1 MKFGEDTRTEKAH
14 TKFDEVCFL
23 MVGDYERCDYERYG
37 WLSRQAAGHNDSR

>member
-1 MKFGEDTRTEKAH
+1 MKGDEVERPMKFREDTRTEEAH

-37 WLSRQAAGHNDSR
+37 